1 MESIIHEIVT
11 NDLLF
16 GKDKE
21 ENIVGAYQLTD
32 TRIRVFNRING
43 TVSFHDEPFFPFIF
57 VSDASL
63 LEGFIPEDKDKF
75 WLVKMIPVITSST
88 RN

>member
-57 VSDASL
+57 VSDA
-63 LEGFIPEDKDKF
+63 
-75 WLVKMIPVITSST
+75 
-88 RN
+88 